1 MPARQEAEL
10 PPLRPRQVW
19 IVAGL
24 LATAYLCAR
33 AAGMVYLVWPRLL
46 LAGFSLLL
54 LAVVS
59 LWAIPALLRRSAL
72 RRVFRRNV
80 EFQLTKGGWVFVA
93 SVLLLMGAAL
103 NSGNNLLYLLAASL
117 LAALLVSGLISSLS
131 LSGMTL
137 DYQLPERL
145 FAAAETPLT
154 IKLSNEKRWL
164 AGYGLSVRPAGGQD
178 PGMAMEPVYFPYI
191 PRHGQATAATRI
203 RFAERGAYQAG
214 SLALAT
220 GFPFGLIR
228 KWRRFRPET
237 HDRPILVYPAL
248 QPGAPQMVGRA
259 ENGEHAMGRPGPGE
273 DLYRIRPHQPGDEAR
288 HVHWKATARLG
299 SLRVREFSQ
308 EERPRA
314 RLVANWPAGPSAQR
328 EHEISEYATLVWE
341 LAQHDGELEFTG
353 YNLTRDPTAIPP
365 AARRKGWLARLGT
378 QPARAAKAALETR
391 PFYLPPRPAR
401 EHLDAVLR
409 YLALVDLS
417 RPPISHGISSDANGA
432 PHEHGI

>member
-1 MPARQEAEL
+1 M
-10 PPLRPRQVW
+10 
-19 IVAGL
+19 VAGL
-24 LATAYLCAR
+24 LAAAYLCAR
-33 AAGMVYLVWPRLL
+33 AAGMVNMVWPRLL

-59 LWAIPALLRRSAL
+59 IWAIPALLRRSAL

-80 EFQLTKGGWVFVA
+80 EFELTKGGWVFVA

-145 FAAAETPLT
+145 FAAADTTLA

-164 AGYGLSVRPAGGQD
+164 AGYGLSVRPADGPV
-178 PGMAMEPVYFPYI
+178 PGMAMELVYFPYI
-191 PRHGQATAATRI
+191 PRHGQATATTRI
-203 RFAERGAYQAG
+203 QFAERGAYQAE

-248 QPGAPQMVGRA
+248 LPGTPQGMGQAANGDRA
-259 ENGEHAMGRPGPGE
+259 LGRPGPGE

-308 EERPRA
+308 EDRPRA

-328 EHEISEYATLVWE
+328 ELEISKYATLIWE
-341 LAQHDGELEFTG
+341 LAQRDGELEFIG
-353 YNLTRDPTAIPP
+353 YNLIRDPAAAAP
-365 AARRKGWLARLGT
+365 AGRKPKWLARLSAKA
-378 QPARAAKAALETR
+378 ARAAEAGPDPR

-401 EHLDAVLR
+401 EHLDAALR
-409 YLALVDLS
+409 YLALVDLNQ
-417 RPPISHGISSDANGA
+417 PPIQTPKKAFKSDAIRG
-432 PHEHGI
+432 